1 LPKEANIVFDRE
13 LCYHHPVGDFPV
25 PITKISEIVAKE
37 HSYSTDEVEWLKAET
52 TLLLNGMESSQAE
65 ILSTRS
71 AQFLSPTA
79 LEIFFR
85 SRERNEK
92 IGQILQFLL
101 TFMDHLPAPAE
112 CGNKMFNPIEQ
123 FRECVLYAVDLL
135 LEADV
140 KRAVFNKTNRM
151 GSPEGDNVWDYQGRI
166 NEKHRELHMLLIT
179 GASGPASLFLT
190 LCRVLEQLCLF
201 WFDVKQGEVRRI
213 RRSDIYMYIMVRI
226 LLDRFQQTHAS

>member
-1 LPKEANIVFDRE
+1 M
-13 LCYHHPVGDFPV
+13 
-25 PITKISEIVAKE
+25 PITKISEIIAKE
-37 HSYSTDEVEWLKAET
+37 HSFCPDEVEWLKAEAK
-52 TLLLNGMESSQAE
+52 LLLNGMESSQAE
-65 ILSTRS
+65 ILSARS
-71 AQFLSPTA
+71 TQFLSPTA

-101 TFMDHLPAPAE
+101 TFLDHLPAHAE
-112 CGNKMFNPIEQ
+112 CGNKMFSPIEQ

-140 KRAVFNKTNRM
+140 KRAVFNEINQM
-151 GSPEGDNVWDYQGRI
+151 ELPEGDTVWDYQERI
-166 NEKHRELHMLLIT
+166 NEKHRELHELLIT

-201 WFDVKQGEVRRI
+201 
-213 RRSDIYMYIMVRI
+213 
-226 LLDRFQQTHAS
+226 